1 MITSYNSFYKGKN
14 NHSCGVSPEITRNNT
29 LYKTHKSNSMTNL
42 FKQSCGNNNTN
53 INYTNST
60 SKFENNNNNTNNKLS
75 PINSPN
81 WVNKKIRLRKV
92 HLSFDPLLN
101 FSGSNQ

>member
-29 LYKTHKSNSMTNL
+29 LYKTYKSNSMTNL
-42 FKQSCGNNNTN
+42 FKQSGNNTN
-53 INYTNST
+53 IDYTNST
-60 SKFENNNNNTNNKLS
+60 SKFENYNTNTNTNNKLS
-75 PINSPN
+75 TINSPN